1 MRLWRSAAHRRRGG
15 QAGRVH
21 PPPDGE
27 GLHEPL
33 PRPLERMLRLAVLTH
48 VEAERR
54 RRHPAVVH
62 VGHPGGHEVV
72 FACTADDPVDLG
84 VRTDVLLALLA
95 RVPRP
100 EHGPEPLVW
109 VTRPGDLET
118 QDDDACWVAAARA
131 AAGELGRPVE
141 MVLVGRHGWRDPRS
155 GLSRTWKR
163 LRSRS
168 G

>member
-1 MRLWRSAAHRRRGG
+1 M
-15 QAGRVH
+15 H

-33 PRPLERMLRLAVLTH
+33 PRPLERMLRLAVLAH
-48 VEAERR
+48 VVAERR
-54 RRHPAVVH
+54 RRHPTVVH
-62 VGHPGGHEVV
+62 VGHPGGDEVV
-72 FACTADDPVDLG
+72 FACTVEDPDDLG

-100 EHGPEPLVW
+100 EPLVW

-118 QDDDACWVAAARA
+118 QDDDARWVAATRA
-131 AAGELGRPVE
+131 ASGELGRPVE
-141 MVLVGRHGWRDPRS
+141 LVLVGRHGWRDPRS

-163 LRSRS
+163 LRARA